1 MDSRCDEQVV
11 VPAAKI
17 RQLRARGRRVVHR
30 RVAKIAKRA
39 NLAVARGGVFLAKT
53 FEIFPRF
60 RLQPSHLLR
69 QALLVLRTNLRV
81 PAHHLL
87 LQRVARGAKR
97 AHLLA
102 KTILL
107 LLVFALALL
116 RGVHL
121 AGEIRLV
128 LREELHLMFARREFA
143 RGGVALAAKALLRT
157 LRRRQFLLRLGRAA
171 SETIHRRRDL
181 VVHRALGGE
190 HLDLHHGILQLARQ
204 SLASRLE
211 GGALRLG
218 LLVRLRDV
226 LEGALGLAGQALV
239 VELEAA
245 ELVAR
250 AVALDAGDVELGA
263 EVGRFLMHA
272 EHGELL
278 QGELGGILGLELAE
292 ALLRADDAAELL
304 LAVGDRLAKG
314 RSEALELGV
323 LVLEELDR
331 LEHLRALLGE
341 LALLRGERLLRER
354 ILALVLLQQ
363 RGDALLELG
372 RARHHLGLETRGV
385 HATGGLLRA
394 AARAS
399 LVHVRLGR
407 HLAHARLPSS

>member
-1 MDSRCDEQVV
+1 
-11 VPAAKI
+11 
-17 RQLRARGRRVVHR
+17 
-30 RVAKIAKRA
+30 
-39 NLAVARGGVFLAKT
+39 
-53 FEIFPRF
+53 
-60 RLQPSHLLR
+60 
-69 QALLVLRTNLRV
+69 
-81 PAHHLL
+81 
-87 LQRVARGAKR
+87 
-97 AHLLA
+97 
-102 KTILL
+102 
-107 LLVFALALL
+107 
-116 RGVHL
+116 
-121 AGEIRLV
+121 
-128 LREELHLMFARREFA
+128 MFARREFA
-143 RGGVALAAKALLRT
+143 HGGVALAAKALLRT

-263 EVGRFLMHA
+263 EVGRLLMHA

-354 ILALVLLQQ
+354 IARLFSSSAAMRSSSLDV
-363 RGDALLELG
+363 
-372 RARHHLGLETRGV
+372 RAITLDSRREVYTPPGAFSAR
-385 HATGGLLRA
+385 RR
-394 AARAS
+394 ARAS
-399 LVHVRLGR
+399 STSDSAVISLTLDS
-407 HLAHARLPSS
+407 PSS